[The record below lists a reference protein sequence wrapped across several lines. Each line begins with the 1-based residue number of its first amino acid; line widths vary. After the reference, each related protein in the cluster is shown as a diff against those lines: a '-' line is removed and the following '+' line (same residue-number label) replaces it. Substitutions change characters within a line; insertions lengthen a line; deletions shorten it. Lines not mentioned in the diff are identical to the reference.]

1 MKTTT
6 LHPILLFMLG
16 ATAGLGM
23 QTLSVDD
30 IRPGMTGYGLSV
42 FTGHRVD
49 TFQVEIIDVMR
60 EVSPG
65 ADMIL
70 ARCTGQGLEH
80 SGIISGMSGSPVYID
95 GKLIGAVAYGWNFS
109 KDPIGGITPIGEMLK
124 VWDLKPGESRGALE
138 PSTPRVLSSLTRLPV
153 PLAMSG
159 HGQRLTGII
168 DTTFRSFGFIP
179 TKGGQRGAATT
190 ADPES
195 LMVPGGAIG
204 VILVTGDVRISAIGT
219 ITHREGNR
227 LLAFGHPMFQAG
239 AIAMPM
245 SGGVIHTI
253 IPSVA
258 SSFKLFS
265 ATEIIGTVTQD
276 RLSAIGG
283 TIGPVPDMLPV
294 NVKVKSPAADR
305 QYAYRVARIPG
316 FIPLLTA
323 YGLADVVSA
332 TEGSMEEITLAAQMT
347 LTVEDTIELTTRHLY
362 TGRSATENLFRTAMQ
377 ELLLVVENS
386 FRPVELTRIDF
397 DFRFRQGLHRQTI
410 IAARP
415 TTWTVKPGEQLKLN
429 LTLRDQEGTL
439 STRALTVDIPSVAAD
454 GTLTLVIS
462 PRDSLMYREAAR
474 APGLMEP
481 AGLNALLQRVG
492 QTGRE
497 NELVVAGYVP
507 VGGITIDN
515 LELPAPPPTIRATI
529 LQDGATGPVQM
540 TNETKLF
547 ESSWQLEGPI
557 AGVFEIELE
566 VRR

>member
-1 MKTTT
+1 MKTA
-6 LHPILLFMLG
+6 LRPILPLVLG
-16 ATAGLGM
+16 ATAALGIE
-23 QTLSVDD
+23 TLPVDD

-42 FTGHRVD
+42 FTEHRVD

-65 ADMIL
+65 GDMIL

-80 SGIISGMSGSPVYID
+80 SGIIAGMSGSPVYID
-95 GKLIGAVAYGWNFS
+95 GKLIGAVAYGWGFS
-109 KDPIGGITPIGEMLK
+109 KDPIGGITPIGEMLG
-124 VWDLKPGESRGALE
+124 VWDLKAGGGDGNGHGSSPSRKNI
-138 PSTPRVLSSLTRLPV
+138 LTRLPV

-159 HGQRLTGII
+159 HGQQLTGII
-168 DTTFRSFGFIP
+168 DTTFRSYGFIP
-179 TKGGQRGAATT
+179 TTGGQRGATT
-190 ADPES
+190 DEEPEA

-219 ITHREGNR
+219 ITHREGDR

-265 ATEIIGTVTQD
+265 ATEIIGTITQD
-276 RLSAIGG
+276 RLPAIGG
-283 TIGPVPDMLPV
+283 VIGPIPDMLPV
-294 NVKVKSPAADR
+294 DVKVKSPATDR

-323 YGLADVVSA
+323 YGLADVVTA

-347 LTVEDTIELTTRHLY
+347 LTIEDTIELTTNHLY
-362 TGRSATENLFRTAMQ
+362 TGRAATENLFRTAMQ
-377 ELLLVVENS
+377 ELLLVVENN

-397 DFRFRQGLHRQTI
+397 DFRFRQGLRRQTI

-415 TTWTVKPGEQLKLN
+415 TTWTVRPGEQLKLN

-439 STRALTVDIPSVAAD
+439 STRTLTVDIPPVAAD

-462 PRDSLMYREAAR
+462 PRDSLMFREAGR
-474 APGLMEP
+474 APGLAEP
-481 AGLNALLQRVG
+481 TGLSALLQRVG
-492 QTGRE
+492 QSGRE
-497 NELVVAGYVP
+497 NELVMAGYVP
-507 VGGITIDN
+507 VGGITLDN
-515 LELPAPPPTIRATI
+515 LELPRPPPTIRTTI
-529 LQDGATGPVQM
+529 LLGGATGPVQV
-540 TNETKLF
+540 TNATKLF